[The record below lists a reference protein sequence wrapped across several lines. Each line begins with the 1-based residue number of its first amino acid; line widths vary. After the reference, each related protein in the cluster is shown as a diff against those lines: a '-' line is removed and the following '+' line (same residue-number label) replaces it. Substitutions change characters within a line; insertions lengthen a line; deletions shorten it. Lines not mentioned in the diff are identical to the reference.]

1 GLERG
6 LRAVPQLAGTPP
18 GGRAHPRPLEP
29 PLRERQEPGAG
40 CALLHR
46 GGRADL
52 RAHPPG
58 RRRHGP
64 GPRGRRAGAQGHR
77 EHQRGGPPEPGR
89 RAARGGDPQR
99 HHLEGDR
106 AHHPRGAPPP
116 PREVRMSAE
125 SSFLQALERARQGYE
140 PARTI
145 EEALANASLAVRSR
159 AAEVAAEKLSPE
171 RLVEFVSR
179 GDSYVRRATAM
190 EALRKAG
197 TRSLPAVIA
206 GAQSPVHDTAL

>member
-1 GLERG
+1 
-6 LRAVPQLAGTPP
+6 
-18 GGRAHPRPLEP
+18 
-29 PLRERQEPGAG
+29 
-40 CALLHR
+40 
-46 GGRADL
+46 
-52 RAHPPG
+52 
-58 RRRHGP
+58 
-64 GPRGRRAGAQGHR
+64 
-77 EHQRGGPPEPGR
+77 
-89 RAARGGDPQR
+89 
-99 HHLEGDR
+99 
-106 AHHPRGAPPP
+106 
-116 PREVRMSAE
+116 MSAE

-206 GAQSPVHDTAL
+206 GAQSPVHDTALFCIQVLAGIDDPQSRSTLRSLAMHPDVLLSQAAIEALGEQEDAEAVPMLLEFLSDDREALEMDPWRALSAVIALGKIGSSEALEGLLRLRGSDIFRETVDEAVLAIRRRSGAMA

>member
-1 GLERG
+1 
-6 LRAVPQLAGTPP
+6 
-18 GGRAHPRPLEP
+18 
-29 PLRERQEPGAG
+29 
-40 CALLHR
+40 
-46 GGRADL
+46 
-52 RAHPPG
+52 
-58 RRRHGP
+58 
-64 GPRGRRAGAQGHR
+64 
-77 EHQRGGPPEPGR
+77 
-89 RAARGGDPQR
+89 
-99 HHLEGDR
+99 
-106 AHHPRGAPPP
+106 
-116 PREVRMSAE
+116 MSAE

-206 GAQSPVHDTAL
+206 GAQSPVHDTALFCIQVLAEIDDPQARSTLRSLAMHPDVLLSQAAIEALGEQEDAEAVPILLEFLSDDREALEMDPWRALSAVIALGKIGSSEALEGLLRLRGSDIFRETVDEAVLAIRRRSGAMA

>member
-1 GLERG
+1 
-6 LRAVPQLAGTPP
+6 
-18 GGRAHPRPLEP
+18 
-29 PLRERQEPGAG
+29 
-40 CALLHR
+40 
-46 GGRADL
+46 
-52 RAHPPG
+52 
-58 RRRHGP
+58 
-64 GPRGRRAGAQGHR
+64 
-77 EHQRGGPPEPGR
+77 
-89 RAARGGDPQR
+89 
-99 HHLEGDR
+99 
-106 AHHPRGAPPP
+106 
-116 PREVRMSAE
+116 MSAE

-206 GAQSPVHDTAL
+206 GAQSPVHDTALFCIQVLAGIDDPQSRSTLRSLAMHPDVLLSQAAIEALGEQEDAEAVPILLEFLSDDRETLEMDPWRALSAVIALGKIGSSEALEGLLRLRGSDIFRETVDEAVLAIRRRSGAMA

>member
-1 GLERG
+1 
-6 LRAVPQLAGTPP
+6 
-18 GGRAHPRPLEP
+18 
-29 PLRERQEPGAG
+29 
-40 CALLHR
+40 
-46 GGRADL
+46 
-52 RAHPPG
+52 
-58 RRRHGP
+58 
-64 GPRGRRAGAQGHR
+64 
-77 EHQRGGPPEPGR
+77 
-89 RAARGGDPQR
+89 
-99 HHLEGDR
+99 
-106 AHHPRGAPPP
+106 
-116 PREVRMSAE
+116 MSAE

-206 GAQSPVHDTAL
+206 GAQSPVHDTALFCIQVLAGIDDPQSRSTLRSLAMHPDVLLSQAAIEALGEQEDAEAVPILLEFLSDDREALEMDPWRALSAVIALGKIGSSEALEGLLRLRGSDIFRETVDEAVLAIRRRSGAMA

>member
-1 GLERG
+1 
-6 LRAVPQLAGTPP
+6 
-18 GGRAHPRPLEP
+18 
-29 PLRERQEPGAG
+29 
-40 CALLHR
+40 
-46 GGRADL
+46 
-52 RAHPPG
+52 
-58 RRRHGP
+58 
-64 GPRGRRAGAQGHR
+64 
-77 EHQRGGPPEPGR
+77 
-89 RAARGGDPQR
+89 
-99 HHLEGDR
+99 
-106 AHHPRGAPPP
+106 
-116 PREVRMSAE
+116 MSAE

-197 TRSLPAVIA
+197 SRSLPAVIA
-206 GAQSPVHDTAL
+206 GAQSPVHDTALFCIQVLAGIDDPQSRSTLRSLAMHPDVLLSQAAIEALGEQEDAEAVPILLEFLSDDREALEMDPWRALSAVIALGKIGSSEALEGLLRLRGSDIFRETVDEAVLAIRRRSGAMA